1 MRKIKRRIFL
11 SLGASAIALGI
22 IACNQ
27 TTPTDNNTST
37 PNQTDTQ
44 NQGDNSSTQK
54 GEINLYSSRHYNTDN
69 QLYQDFEDQTGIKVN
84 LVEGKGQQL
93 LERIKSEG
101 ANSLAD
107 IFLTAD
113 AGNLWKAQQ
122 AGIFTPVSSDI
133 LTDKIPDYFRD
144 PDNNWFGFSKR
155 LRVIMY
161 NKDKVDPSQLSTY
174 EDLADPKWQN
184 KIAIRS
190 SNNIYNQSLV
200 SWLINKNGEQEAEQ
214 WAMGIVNN
222 MAREPEGGDR
232 DQIKAVAAG
241 IADVAVANTYYLAGY
256 ANSEKPEEKE
266 IFSKIG
272 VFFPNQDG
280 DGAHVN
286 ISGGGVFKNAPNK
299 DAAVKFLEYL
309 VSPSAQEFFAN
320 GNNEYPVVEGIE
332 ISPVLANFGEFKED
346 SDGVAKYGANLSTAV
361 QVMDRAGWK

>member
-27 TTPTDNNTST
+27 TSQTGNSSNQTNTENQTNNTT
-37 PNQTDTQ
+37 TV
-44 NQGDNSSTQK
+44 K

-69 QLYQDFEDQTGIKVN
+69 QLYEDFENQTGIKVN
-84 LVEGKGQQL
+84 LVEGKGEQL
-93 LERIKSEG
+93 LERIISEG
-101 ANSLAD
+101 ENSQAD

-122 AGIFTPVSSDI
+122 AGIFASVSSDV
-133 LTDKIPDYFRD
+133 LTEKIPDYFRH
-144 PDNNWFGFSKR
+144 PNNEWFGFSKR

-161 NKDKVDPSQLSTY
+161 NKDKVDPSELSTY
-174 EDLADPKWQN
+174 EDLANPKWQD

-200 SWLINKNGEQEAEQ
+200 SWLINKNGQQTTEE
-214 WAMGIVNN
+214 WATGIVNN
-222 MAREPEGGDR
+222 MARKPEGGDR

-241 IADVAVANTYYLAGY
+241 IADLAVANTYYLAGY
-256 ANSEKPEEKE
+256 GNSDKPEEKA
-266 IFSKIG
+266 IFEKIG

-286 ISGGGVFKNAPNK
+286 ISGGGVLKNAPNK
-299 DAAVKFLEYL
+299 EGAIKFLEYL
-309 VSPSAQEFFAN
+309 VSPSAQQFFAD

-332 ISPVLANFGEFKED
+332 ISPVLQSFGDFKED
-346 SDGVAKYGANLSTAV
+346 SDGVAKYGANLAEAV
-361 QVMDRAGWK
+361 KIMDRAGWK